1 MTERFDVAALVR
13 DLLFSSK
20 LTASAKSTAVRL
32 KVVRDP
38 TKLDQIDAS
47 RLVVDLNDPGH
58 LDAAVAW
65 KARTGGHVTGFAS
78 HVAADAIAEARRLGI
93 DRVLS
98 NGGLSANLD
107 AVLQGPDP
115 VSDLERA

>member
-20 LTASAKSTAVRL
+20 ITASAKSAGVGL

-38 TKLDQIDAS
+38 AKLDQIDAD
-47 RLVVDLNDPGH
+47 RLVVDLNAPGH
-58 LDAAVAW
+58 LEAAVAW

-98 NGGLSANLD
+98 NGGFSANID
-107 AVLQGPDP
+107 AVLKASSRVTDHELG
-115 VSDLERA
+115 